1 MNIGEKIRSMR
12 VAKLMTQS
20 ELAGNKITR
29 NMLSCIENG
38 SAQPSLSTVVY
49 IAGRLNVPVGFLLA
63 EEGDEI
69 VYQKMNSLAN
79 IKRAYKTGDL
89 SGCRALCLSAC
100 PEPDDEIRLLLAI
113 CDAGIAC
120 EAFRHGKLRLC
131 CRYFDEALRYAAECL
146 YPLPQITA
154 QAAVY
159 FGYMETRISPML
171 TSDVSDGER
180 LVTLRDEEPFARYA
194 RALDA
199 LDEGDDGPAVSFLSE
214 AENGGP
220 RFYVDH
226 LRARCEMAKGGYKSA
241 KTGLLRMLNGDAPL
255 DEVGLYAVLCD
266 LEICC
271 RETEDFKGAYRY
283 TNEKVQLLEQL
294 LKEN

>member
-1 MNIGEKIRSMR
+1 MR

-79 IKRAYKTGDL
+79 IKRAFKAGDL
-89 SGCRALCLSAC
+89 AGCRSLCLSAC
-100 PEPDDEIRLLLAI
+100 PEPDDEIRLLLAT

-120 EAFRHGKLRLC
+120 EAFRQGKLRLC
-131 CRYFDEALRYAAECL
+131 CRYFDEALRYADECL

-154 QAAVY
+154 EATVY

-171 TSDVSDGER
+171 SSDVLDAERGET
-180 LVTLRDEEPFARYA
+180 VRDESAFARYV
-194 RALDA
+194 RALEA
-199 LDEGDDGPAVSFLSE
+199 LEQGDNGPATEFLSDSE
-214 AENGGP
+214 TGAN
-220 RFYVDH
+220 RFYFNH
-226 LRARCEMAKGGYKSA
+226 LRAEGAMANGLYRDA
-241 KTGLLRMLNGDAPL
+241 KTVLLRMLNGEEPL
-255 DEVGLYAVLCD
+255 DAVGLYAVLCD

>member
-1 MNIGEKIRSMR
+1 MNIGEKIRSLR

-79 IKRAYKTGDL
+79 IKRAYKAGDL
-89 SGCRALCLSAC
+89 AGCRSLCLSAC
-100 PEPDDEIRLLLAI
+100 PEPDDEIRLLLAT

-131 CRYFDEALRYAAECL
+131 CRYFDEALRYADECL
-146 YPLPQITA
+146 YPLPQIAA
-154 QAAVY
+154 QATV
-159 FGYMETRISPML
+159 
-171 TSDVSDGER
+171 
-180 LVTLRDEEPFARYA
+180 
-194 RALDA
+194 
-199 LDEGDDGPAVSFLSE
+199 
-214 AENGGP
+214 
-220 RFYVDH
+220 
-226 LRARCEMAKGGYKSA
+226 
-241 KTGLLRMLNGDAPL
+241 
-255 DEVGLYAVLCD
+255 
-266 LEICC
+266 
-271 RETEDFKGAYRY
+271 
-283 TNEKVQLLEQL
+283 
-294 LKEN
+294 